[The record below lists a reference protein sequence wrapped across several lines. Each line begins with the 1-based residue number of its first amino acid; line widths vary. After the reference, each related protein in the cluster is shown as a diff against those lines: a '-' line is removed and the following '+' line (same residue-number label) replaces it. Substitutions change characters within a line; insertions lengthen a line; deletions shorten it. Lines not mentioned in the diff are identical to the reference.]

1 VSKVSSLIADFT
13 FNTRIVFMNICP
25 TPNGLPITSNP
36 KSALYLD
43 ELTPIAEYM
52 SREINLNLRSK
63 EVRAMKR
70 LNNYPAYYRANK
82 DKMVEL
88 LGGWANSRLME
99 FHVDHLVTYEAKAA
113 AMAIWTKMVAQ
124 GQKWDHK
131 PVVRRCFQPRSPGGQ
146 DFHAWKDRRY
156 FLDIWSNIHYG
167 YIGIASGFSEAMLL
181 DGAGLEQIGSDFLN
195 GIFFEKKIDIP
206 TGRLRDYDDDN
217 DRFSIELGIKLFSQF
232 PNGITRDQ
240 LMENILNSNIGYR
253 QGK

>member
-1 VSKVSSLIADFT
+1 
-13 FNTRIVFMNICP
+13 MNICP

-88 LGGWANSRLME
+88 LGGWADSRLME
-99 FHVDHLVTYEAKAA
+99 FHVDHLVNYEAKAA

-124 GQKWDHK
+124 DSTWDHK
-131 PVVRRCFQPRSPGGQ
+131 PIVRRCFQPRSPGGQ

-167 YIGIASGFSEAMLL
+167 FVGAASGFGEKMLL
-181 DGAGLEQIGSDFLN
+181 DGAGLEQIVSDLVNRRLPRATGKREILRFRNFDHKNDRVCVTL
-195 GIFFEKKIDIP
+195 GMALFEKYP
-206 TGRLRDYDDDN
+206 M
-217 DRFSIELGIKLFSQF
+217 GI
-232 PNGITRDQ
+232 NAEQ
-240 LMENILNSNIGYR
+240 LMDSIINGPVEYIPPK
-253 QGK
+253 GKTL